1 MEPSVGGPA
10 SGSSSGSEARGLPW
24 AEGSRTV
31 KRRGCGAGGVEA
43 EDDERGRR
51 GRRPTGK
58 VGGVARG
65 RPCPSLVRQASSYG
79 RKPCRCG
86 RRMEPSDGGL
96 RSGSSSGSEANGLPG
111 AEGSRTVRRRGCSA
125 GGGEAARSGG
135 AGRAMRGRLS
145 LGPDG
150 GESVDG
156 RGRRERWSRGAA
168 RSR

>member
-125 GGGEAARSGG
+125 GGGEAARGG
-135 AGRAMRGRLS
+135 
-145 LGPDG
+145 GPCTHARWFA
-150 GESVDG
+150 ES
-156 RGRRERWSRGAA
+156 GRRPRAA
-168 RSR
+168 PAEEKRSPLLKHLQGTNR